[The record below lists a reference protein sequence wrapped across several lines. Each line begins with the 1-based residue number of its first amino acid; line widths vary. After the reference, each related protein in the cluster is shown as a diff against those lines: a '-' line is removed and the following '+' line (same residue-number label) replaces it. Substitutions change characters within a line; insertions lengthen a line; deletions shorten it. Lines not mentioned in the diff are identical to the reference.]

1 MSGLLNTSKLLSMN
15 NFRRANI
22 ITGWIVFLISAIV
35 YLITREPTA
44 SFWDCGE
51 FIAAAYK
58 LEVGHPPGAPFF
70 MLMSR
75 FFSLFASGPEQVA
88 KWINNMSAL
97 ASAMTIAFL
106 FWTITHLARKIVSKD
121 GELSGAGLASV
132 IGAGLVGALAYTFSD
147 TFWFSAVEA
156 EVYATSSLFTA
167 MVFWAILKWE
177 NVADSP
183 GANRWIILIAYLMGL
198 SIGVH
203 LLNLL
208 AIPAIVMVYYFRK
221 YKPTR
226 KGVLISLGISG
237 LLLLVLLYLIIPGIV
252 QVAGVF
258 ELIAVNGIGLPYNA
272 GTVIFVFVTAG
283 VLAYLIFYSHQ
294 KKKALLNTILVSF
307 TVIVI
312 GYFSYGVILIRS
324 AANTPMEQNDPETVF
339 ALLDYLNREQYGS
352 SPLIRGHYYNAPIV
366 KAETGSPI
374 RAKID
379 GKYETT
385 SYRQKLVY
393 DDRFITLFPRMW
405 SSQQRHIG
413 AYEQWGN
420 IEGKAITVNNPN
432 GEPQVLRKPTFS
444 ENLRFFFSYQ
454 VGHMYL
460 RYFMWNFS
468 GRQNDLQG
476 NGEKYK
482 GNWISGLN
490 FIDEARLGPQ
500 ENLPSFMENNRARNR
515 YFMLPL
521 LLGIVGLIFQYQRN
535 NKDFWVVFLLFFMTG
550 LAIVVYLNQ
559 YPFQPRER
567 DYAYSGSFYS
577 FAIWIGLGV
586 LGLSEI
592 LRKRLPGILAPGLV
606 TLACLVLVPGIMA
619 RENWDDHDRS
629 SLYTTRDFAWNY
641 LNSCAPNAIL
651 FTNGDNDTFPLWYLQ
666 EVEGVRT
673 DIKVV
678 NLSYLGADWYI
689 QQVSRKSYDAE
700 GVPFQMTLD
709 QYRTGTRDYIY
720 MIERIDDYVD
730 LGEAMAFLRSD
741 DPRTKSFGN
750 NREKIDYIPARKF
763 RIPIDSAHI
772 VETGTVR
779 PELASLIEEEVQWQ
793 ISSSSIQKNKMMV
806 LDMLDNNN
814 WVRPVYYAV
823 TVSRDLYLDLQ
834 NYFQLQGLAYRVVPI
849 NHAPVQGQLG
859 SVDTDIL
866 YDNMVNKFRWG
877 GVNDS
882 TVYLNENIRRM
893 LINFRNN
900 FGRLAN
906 ACIAEGDTI
915 RARASLDKC
924 MEVIPAEAAPFDY
937 FMVPIIEAYYKI
949 GETELANKYL
959 AALSRN
965 LDEELRFFL
974 SLDKKSSDEM
984 DYDMQIRMHGIQE
997 LVRLS
1002 SQYEQQ
1008 ELFEKQQGLFQELVL
1023 LYQSNT

>member
-1 MSGLLNTSKLLSMN
+1 MN

-22 ITGWIVFLISAIV
+22 ITGWIVFLISATV
-35 YLITREPTA
+35 YLITKEPTA

-58 LEVGHPPGAPFF
+58 MEVGHPPGAPFF

-75 FFSLFASGPEQVA
+75 FFSLFASGPDQVA
-88 KWINNMSAL
+88 KWINTLSAL

-106 FWTITHLARKIVSKD
+106 FWTITHLGRKIVAKG
-121 GELSGAGLASV
+121 GELSGSGLASV
-132 IGAGLVGALAYTFSD
+132 IGAGLVGALGYTFSD

-177 NVADSP
+177 NVAGTP

-221 YKPTR
+221 YKVTR
-226 KGVLISLGISG
+226 NGILASLGISG

-252 QVAGVF
+252 KVAGVF
-258 ELIAVNGIGLPYNA
+258 ELIAVNGIGLPYNT
-272 GTVIFVFVTAG
+272 GTVIFVVVTTG
-283 VLAYLIFYSHQ
+283 VLAYLILWTH
-294 KKKALLNTILVSF
+294 KKQKALLNTILVSF

-352 SPLIRGHYYNAPIV
+352 SPLIRGQFYNAPIV
-366 KAETGSPI
+366 QGKQGNPI
-374 RAKID
+374 RSKID
-379 GKYETT
+379 GKYKTT

-393 DDRFITLFPRMW
+393 DDRFTTIFPRMW
-405 SSQQRHIG
+405 SAQPNHVG
-413 AYEQWGN
+413 AYEEWGK
-420 IEGKAITVNNPN
+420 IKGTPITVNNPN
-432 GEPQVLRKPTFS
+432 GEPQVLRKPGFG
-444 ENLRFFFSYQ
+444 ENLRFFFRYQ

-476 NGEKYK
+476 HGEKYK
-482 GNWISGLN
+482 GNWISGIK
-490 FIDEARLGPQ
+490 FIDEARLGTQ
-500 ENLPSFMENNRARNR
+500 DNLPVFMKDNPARNR

-521 LLGIVGLIFQYQRN
+521 LLGIAGILFQYQRN
-535 NKDFWVVFLLFFMTG
+535 KKDFWVVVLLFFMTG

-586 LGLSEI
+586 LGLSET
-592 LRKRLPGILAPGLV
+592 LRKQIPGILAPVLV
-606 TLACLVLVPGIMA
+606 TLGCLILVPGLMA

-629 SLYTTRDFAWNY
+629 GLYTTRDFAWNY

-689 QQVSRKSYDAE
+689 QQVSRKSYESD
-700 GVPFQMTLD
+700 GVPFSMSLD
-709 QYRTGTRDYIY
+709 QYRTGTKDYVYLIDR
-720 MIERIDDYVD
+720 IEEHVD
-730 LGEAMAFLRSD
+730 LGEAMDFLRSD
-741 DPRTKSFGN
+741 DPRTKSLGSSQE
-750 NREKIDYIPARKF
+750 RIDYIPARKF
-763 RIPIDSAHI
+763 LIPIDSSRI
-772 VETGTVR
+772 IETGTVR
-779 PELASLIEEEVQWQ
+779 PELANKIVPEIRWQ
-793 ISSSSIQKNKMMV
+793 LSSSSIRKNEMMV

-814 WVRPVYYAV
+814 WGRPVYYAV
-823 TVSRDLYLDLQ
+823 TVARDLYLNLQ
-834 NYFQLQGLAYRVVPI
+834 EYFQLQGLAYRVVPI
-849 NHAPVQGQLG
+849 KYAPVQGQLG
-859 SVDTDIL
+859 SIDTDIL
-866 YDNMVNKFRWG
+866 FDNMVNKFRWG

-900 FGRLAN
+900 FGRLAS
-906 ACIAEGDTI
+906 ACIEEGDSI
-915 RARASLDKC
+915 RAKVALDRA
-924 MEVIPAEAAPFDY
+924 MEVITPEAAPLDY
-937 FMVPIIEAYYKI
+937 FMIPIIEAYYKI
-949 GETELANKYL
+949 GETKLANDYL
-959 AALSRN
+959 ISLSGI
-965 LDEELRFFL
+965 LDEELRYFL
-974 SLDKKSSDEM
+974 SLGAEPTDES
-984 DYDMQIRMHGIQE
+984 DYDMQIRMHAMQE

-1002 SQYEQQ
+1002 SQSGQQ
-1008 ELFEKQQGLFQELVL
+1008 ELFEKQQELFQELVL